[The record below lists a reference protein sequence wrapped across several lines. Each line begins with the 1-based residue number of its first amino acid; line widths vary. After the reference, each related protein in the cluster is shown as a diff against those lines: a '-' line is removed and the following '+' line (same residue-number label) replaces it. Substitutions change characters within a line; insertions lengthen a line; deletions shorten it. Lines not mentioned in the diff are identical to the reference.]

1 MQSVYLWKMK
11 LDTVIYDMD
20 GLLIDSEPLWH
31 LAAKEALDSMG
42 IPLDEAAYATTI
54 GLRTREFLDH
64 WFRRYKVDLALAPQT
79 EERITQRVIEL
90 VRTKGQLM
98 PGVEASLALVRH
110 EGFRVGLATSS
121 PLELVEA
128 MLDRTGLH
136 GAFDEIRSAALLPY
150 GKPHPQVYLDCA
162 AALSAAPIGCI
173 CLEDSFNGMIAAKAA
188 RMKCIV
194 VPEPSVFHQDRWHA
208 ADLKLFSLESLDQAV
223 LQRLQV

>member
-1 MQSVYLWKMK
+1 MK
-11 LDTVIYDMD
+11 VDTVIYDMD

-31 LAAKEALDSMG
+31 LAAKEVLEGMG
-42 IPLDEAAYATTI
+42 IPMDEEAYATTI

-64 WFRRYKVDLALAPQT
+64 WFRLYQVDHALAPQT
-79 EERITQRVIEL
+79 EDRITQRVIDL
-90 VRTKGQLM
+90 VRSQGALM
-98 PGVEASLALVRH
+98 PGVEASLALFRSH
-110 EGFRVGLATSS
+110 GFRVGLATSS

-136 GAFDEIRSAALLPY
+136 GAFDQLCSAALLPF

-162 AALSAAPIGCI
+162 EALGSTPIHCF

-194 VPEPSVFHQDRWHA
+194 VPEPSVYQQDRWHA
-208 ADLKLFSLESLDQAV
+208 ADIKLPSLEQLDDNILQSL
-223 LQRLQV
+223 

>member
-1 MQSVYLWKMK
+1 MK

-31 LAAKEALDSMG
+31 LAAKEALENMG
-42 IPLDEAAYATTI
+42 IPLDDAAYATTI

-64 WFRRYKVDLALAPQT
+64 WFRLYQVDHALAPQT

-90 VRTKGQLM
+90 VRTQGALM
-98 PGVEASLALVRH
+98 PGVESSLALFRGL
-110 EGFRVGLATSS
+110 GFRVGLATSS

-128 MLDRTGLH
+128 MLERTGLH
-136 GAFDEIRSAALLPY
+136 DAFDEMRSAALLPY

-162 AALSAAPIGCI
+162 QALGSPPPGCI

-194 VPEPSVFHQDRWHA
+194 VPEASVFHQDRWHA
-208 ADLKLFSLESLDQAV
+208 ADIKLPSLESLDQTI
-223 LQRLQV
+223 LQGLHG